1 MEGGEYQTARDCKR
15 FQLPIGTGI
24 DLELGIIIFN
34 NLILLCK
41 MSNVDDNEPI
51 RAERA
56 TVRFFDGLEVDGY
69 RMPNGEFRVGLT
81 GASLVLGY
89 GENWLSRLLDRKSG
103 TSIKALQGLGFS
115 EKTQKVV
122 SESSKGFRKAETVS
136 LRDFNRLIVYT
147 VSRHKKAAL
156 ALQLSLTEVSLVD
169 FFRDAFGEPPLSIDQ
184 KRQLFYETYA
194 ATISPDDWRRMDKQD
209 ILKLALPGD
218 EPQIKDGLWN
228 SWIEEN

>member
-1 MEGGEYQTARDCKR
+1 
-15 FQLPIGTGI
+15 
-24 DLELGIIIFN
+24 
-34 NLILLCK
+34 
-41 MSNVDDNEPI
+41 MSNIDDNEPI

-89 GENWLSRLLDRKSG
+89 SENWLSRLLDRKSG

-122 SESSKGFRKAETVS
+122 SESNKGFRKAETVS

-156 ALQLSLTEVSLVD
+156 ALQLS
-169 FFRDAFGEPPLSIDQ
+169 FFCVYVI
-184 KRQLFYETYA
+184 
-194 ATISPDDWRRMDKQD
+194 
-209 ILKLALPGD
+209 
-218 EPQIKDGLWN
+218 N
-228 SWIEEN
+228 